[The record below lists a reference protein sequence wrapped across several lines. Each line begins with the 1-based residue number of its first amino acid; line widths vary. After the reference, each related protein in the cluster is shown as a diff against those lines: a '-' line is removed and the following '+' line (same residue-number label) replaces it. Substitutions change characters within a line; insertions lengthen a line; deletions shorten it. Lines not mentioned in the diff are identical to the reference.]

1 MLTTQE
7 IKTAV
12 RSKLLEETTDL
23 ISESKLDFAIN
34 RAYEDI
40 QYSSFTND
48 QIKTVEVT
56 FVNGE
61 ADVPADFGTMYG
73 PAFDGSKNRY
83 QEQSIEAF
91 DRIDGENAVTVEGGK
106 LKIKPQKSLTLTVK
120 YYPKYAAL
128 SAVQN
133 PEVHPYL
140 HELIVYGGVY
150 RLHEDLQN
158 EALAQY
164 YKLRFEQEL
173 QNRNAK
179 LANYEDDNQ
188 GGNEMFIGKRLI

>member
-1 MLTTQE
+1 MLSTQE

-23 ISESKLDFAIN
+23 VSESKLDFAIN

-48 QIKTVEVT
+48 QIKSEEVI

-61 ADVPADFGTMYG
+61 AALPVGFGTMYG
-73 PAFDGSKNRY
+73 PAFDSSGNKY
-83 QEQSIEAF
+83 LEQSIEAF
-91 DRIDGENAVTVEGGK
+91 DRYDGSNAIVVEGGV
-106 LKIKPQKSLTLTVK
+106 LKVKGNKNVTLTVK
-120 YYPKYAAL
+120 FYPKYEPL
-128 SAVQN
+128 SGTQN

-150 RLHEDLQN
+150 RLHQDLQN
-158 EALAQY
+158 EALSQY
-164 YKLRFEQEL
+164 YKTTFEQEL
-173 QNRNAK
+173 QMRNAK

-188 GGNEMFIGKRLI
+188 GGNEMFTYQRII